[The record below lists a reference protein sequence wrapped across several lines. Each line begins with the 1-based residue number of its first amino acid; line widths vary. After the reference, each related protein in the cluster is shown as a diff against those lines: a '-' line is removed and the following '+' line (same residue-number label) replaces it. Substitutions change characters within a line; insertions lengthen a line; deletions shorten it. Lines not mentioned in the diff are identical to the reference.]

1 MIKHDN
7 CIFML
12 YLLFNFK
19 EKRFTYICPAKPIQM
34 FKKVFTLFIISFYT
48 VFCSAQQVRPL
59 KSSEIYRE
67 LKTLKNLP
75 KVLYLAAHP
84 DDENTGLLSWLV
96 NDQNLETGYLSLT
109 RGDGGQNLL
118 GTEQGAALGLI
129 RTHELLEARK
139 LDGAQQFFT
148 RAIDFGFSKN
158 TTDTFK
164 QWDENSIIADV
175 VWVIRK
181 FRPDVIICRFP
192 PTAAAGH
199 GQHAASAVVAEKA
212 FQLAGDK
219 TAFPNQLKY
228 LKVWQPKRILWNTFR
243 FGSVNT
249 TSENQL
255 KITVGQYDAQL
266 GMGYG
271 ELAGIS
277 RSLHKSQGAGTQSV
291 AGVKT
296 EYFSYVAGEPAK
308 ANLFDGISKT
318 WTQEGSPDID
328 QSLDKIISDFNF
340 NHPEN
345 SLPALLA
352 LRKKVMA
359 LKDSDLKKDKIK
371 SLDQIILS
379 CAGFMGEMIT
389 NQPEAVAGNQYN
401 FRLNV
406 ISRAENHVVLENVKW
421 LNTSENI
428 NRKLSKDSLIIIQH
442 DIQIPEDAALT
453 EPYWLAKPAVNAAT
467 FSVPNDT
474 LIGLPDTESPLNVLL
489 DLKIGSEKFQVKLPL
504 SFKKLDPVRGDV
516 VEPLRIVPA
525 LEVKFIQPLYLVKEN
540 EDLKVSLQVK
550 VNSDRP
556 FRNGK
561 VNLMYNGERLGGGDL
576 QSFNGKYVTVDY
588 TIAKT
593 KLASIRSN
601 RLQLDAD
608 FVVDGRP
615 YNKKQVLI
623 QYPHLPSLQYFAP
636 ASVIV
641 MKGDIQSNVKKVGYI
656 EGAGDFIPEFLR
668 MAGIQVEVLKDEDF
682 YGKADESGSSTQNKL
697 SQYDAIVM
705 GVRANNTEKNLGRW
719 MPFLWAYVKAGGNL
733 VMQYNTNQDVT
744 VDQLGIY
751 NFRIANKR
759 VTEENAAVTFLNPNH
774 KLLNF
779 PNKIT
784 SNDFNGWV
792 QERGAYFP
800 DQWDAAYEP
809 LFEMHDTGEEP
820 LQGSTLY
827 ARYGK
832 GNFIYTP
839 LAFFRQLPAGN
850 VGAARLFLNFL
861 SAQKN

>member
-1 MIKHDN
+1 
-7 CIFML
+7 
-12 YLLFNFK
+12 
-19 EKRFTYICPAKPIQM
+19 M
-34 FKKVFTLFIISFYT
+34 FKKLIIVLILGFST
-48 VFCSAQQVRPL
+48 VFCRAQQVRPS

-67 LKTLKNLP
+67 LKTLKHLP

-84 DDENTGLLSWLV
+84 DDENTGLLSWLI
-96 NDQNLETGYLSLT
+96 NDRNVETGYLSLT

-164 QWDENSIIADV
+164 QWDADLITADV
-175 VWVIRK
+175 VWVIRQ

-212 FQLAGDK
+212 FKLAGDK
-219 TAFPNQLKY
+219 NAFPDQLKY
-228 LKVWQPKRILWNTFR
+228 VKVWQPKRVLWNTFR
-243 FGSVNT
+243 FGAVNT
-249 TSENQL
+249 TAENQL
-255 KITVGQYDAQL
+255 KVTVGQYDAQL

-271 ELAGIS
+271 ELAGLS

-291 AGVKT
+291 AGIRT
-296 EYFSYVAGEPAK
+296 EYFSHVLGEPAK
-308 ANLFDGISKT
+308 AALFDGVVKAWSAK
-318 WTQEGSPDID
+318 GNADID
-328 QSLDKIISDFNF
+328 QSLDKIISAFNF
-340 NHPEN
+340 NKPDL

-359 LKDSDLKKDKIK
+359 INDVNLKKDKMTA
-371 SLDQIILS
+371 LEHIILS
-379 CAGFMGEMIT
+379 CAGFMGEAVT
-389 NQPEAVAGNQYN
+389 NQAEAVAGEHYN
-401 FRLNV
+401 FRLNL
-406 ISRAENHVVLENVKW
+406 ISRAENPVVVENVKW
-421 LNTSENI
+421 LSQSENF
-428 NRKLSKDSLIIIQH
+428 NRKLSKDSLMTIEH
-442 DIQIPEDAALT
+442 DIQIPADAALT
-453 EPYWLAKPAVNAAT
+453 EPYWLAKPATDAGT
-467 FSVPNDT
+467 FSVPSDT
-474 LIGLPDTESPLNVLL
+474 LIGLPEAESPLNVVLG
-489 DLKIGSEKFQVKLPL
+489 LKIGTEKFRVKLPL

-516 VEPLRIVPA
+516 VEALRVIPA
-525 LEVKFIQPLYLVKEN
+525 VELKFTQPLYLVREN
-540 EDLKVSLQVK
+540 EDLHVSLNVK
-550 VNSDRP
+550 MNS
-556 FRNGK
+556 GK
-561 VNLMYNGERLGGGDL
+561 QYNKGTLNLMYNGERLGTADV
-576 QSFNGKYVTVDY
+576 NPVTGKDFTIDYV
-588 TIAKT
+588 IPKA
-593 KLASIRSN
+593 KLASVTSD
-601 RLQLDAD
+601 RLQLDANY
-608 FVVDGRP
+608 VADGST

-636 ASVIV
+636 ATVTV
-641 MKGDIQSNVKKVGYI
+641 MKGDIRATVKKVGYI
-656 EGAGDFIPEFLR
+656 QGAGDFIPEFLR
-668 MAGIQVEVLKDEDF
+668 IAGIQVEILKDEDF
-682 YGKADESGSSTQNKL
+682 YGNPDGSGGNGSQNRL
-697 SQYDAIVM
+697 SQYDAIVL
-705 GVRANNTEKNLGRW
+705 GVRANNTEKKLGRW
-719 MPFLWAYVKAGGNL
+719 IPFLWSYVKAGGNL
-733 VMQYNTNQDVT
+733 VMQYNTSQDTT
-744 VDQLGIY
+744 VKQLGVY
-751 NFRIANKR
+751 SFSIANKR

-784 SNDFNGWV
+784 ADDFKGWV

-800 DQWDAAYEP
+800 DQWDAAYQP

-827 ARYGK
+827 AQYGK

>member
-1 MIKHDN
+1 
-7 CIFML
+7 
-12 YLLFNFK
+12 
-19 EKRFTYICPAKPIQM
+19 M
-34 FKKVFTLFIISFYT
+34 FKKVIIVFILSFYT
-48 VFCSAQQVRPL
+48 VFCSAQQVRPS

-67 LKTLKNLP
+67 LKTLKHLP

-84 DDENTGLLSWLV
+84 DDENTGLLSWLI
-96 NDQNLETGYLSLT
+96 NDQNVETGYLSLT

-164 QWDENSIIADV
+164 QWDADSITADV

-212 FQLAGDK
+212 FKLAGDK

-228 LKVWQPKRILWNTFR
+228 VNVWQPKRVLWNTFR
-243 FGSVNT
+243 FGAVNT
-249 TSENQL
+249 TAENQL
-255 KITVGQYDAQL
+255 KVTVGQYDAQL

-271 ELAGIS
+271 ELAGLS

-291 AGVKT
+291 AGIRT
-296 EYFSYVAGEPAK
+296 EYFTHVIGEPAK
-308 ANLFDGISKT
+308 ATLFDGVVKT
-318 WTQEGSPDID
+318 WTAEGNADID
-328 QSLDKIISDFNF
+328 QSLDKVISAFNF
-340 NHPEN
+340 NNPDL
-345 SLPALLA
+345 SLPALLV
-352 LRKKVMA
+352 LRKKLMA
-359 LKDSDLKKDKIK
+359 LNDVNLKKDKVK
-371 SLDQIILS
+371 ALDNIILS
-379 CAGFMGEMIT
+379 CAGFMGEVVT
-389 NQPEAVAGNQYN
+389 NQAEAVAGDHYN
-401 FRLNV
+401 FKLNL
-406 ISRAENHVVLENVKW
+406 ISRTVNPVVLENVKW
-421 LNTSENI
+421 LSQLESF
-428 NRKLSKDSLIIIQH
+428 NRKLSKDSLITIEHKIQV
-442 DIQIPEDAALT
+442 PADAALT
-453 EPYWLAKPAVNAAT
+453 EPYWLARPAMNEAT
-467 FSVPNDT
+467 FSVTNDT
-474 LIGLPDTESPLNVLL
+474 LIGLPEAESPLNVLL
-489 DLKIGSEKFQVKLPL
+489 GLRIGSEKFQVKLPL

-516 VEPLRIVPA
+516 VEALRIVPA
-525 LEVKFIQPLYLVKEN
+525 LELKFTQPLYLVKEN
-540 EDLKVSLQVK
+540 EDLHLSLNFK
-550 VNSDRP
+550 VNS
-556 FRNGK
+556 NKQYSKGNL
-561 VNLMYNGERLGGGDL
+561 NLMYKGERLGSADL
-576 QSFNGKYVTVDY
+576 NSINGKDFTIDYV
-588 TIAKT
+588 IPKT
-593 KLASIRSN
+593 KLASIHST
-601 RLQLDAD
+601 RLQLEANYLAD
-608 FVVDGRP
+608 GVT

-641 MKGDIQSNVKKVGYI
+641 MKGDIQSKVKKVGYI

-668 MAGIQVEVLKDEDF
+668 IAGIQVEVLKDEDF
-682 YGKADESGSSTQNKL
+682 YGNLDESGGNANQNKL
-697 SQYDAIVM
+697 SQYDAIVL
-705 GVRANNTEKNLGRW
+705 GVRANNTEKKLGRW
-719 MPFLWAYVKAGGNL
+719 MPFLWSYVKAGGNL
-733 VMQYNTNQDVT
+733 VMQYNTNQDTT
-744 VDQLGIY
+744 VDKLGIY
-751 NFRIANKR
+751 NFTIANKR

-784 SNDFNGWV
+784 ADDFKDWV

-800 DQWDAAYEP
+800 AQWDVVYEP
-809 LFEMHDTGEEP
+809 LFEMHDEDEEP

-827 ARYGK
+827 AKYGK

>member
-1 MIKHDN
+1 
-7 CIFML
+7 
-12 YLLFNFK
+12 
-19 EKRFTYICPAKPIQM
+19 M
-34 FKKVFTLFIISFYT
+34 FKKVFIVFILSTYT
-48 VFCSAQQVRPL
+48 VFCSAQQVRPA

-96 NDQNLETGYLSLT
+96 NDRNVETGYLSLT

-212 FQLAGDK
+212 FKLAGDK

-228 LKVWQPKRILWNTFR
+228 VNAWQPKRVLWNTFR

-249 TSENQL
+249 TAENQL

-271 ELAGIS
+271 ELAGLS

-291 AGVKT
+291 AGIKT
-296 EYFSYVAGEPAK
+296 EYFSHVDGEPAK
-308 ANLFDGISKT
+308 TSLFDGISKT
-318 WTQEGSPDID
+318 WTKEGSPDID
-328 QSLDKIISDFNF
+328 QALDKIISTFNF
-340 NHPEN
+340 NHPDL
-345 SLPALLA
+345 SLPALLV
-352 LRKKVMA
+352 LRKKIMA

-371 SLDQIILS
+371 SLDHIILS
-379 CAGFMGEMIT
+379 CAGFMGEVVT
-389 NQPEAVAGNQYN
+389 NRAEAVAGDQYN
-401 FRLNV
+401 FRLNM
-406 ISRAENHVVLENVKW
+406 ISRAESPVVLEHIKW
-421 LNTSENI
+421 LTQSEKF
-428 NRKLSKDSLIIIQH
+428 NRKLAKDSLITIQQ
-442 DIQIPEDAALT
+442 DIQIPADAALT
-453 EPYWLAKPAVNAAT
+453 EPYWLAKPPANAAT

-474 LIGLPDTESPLNVLL
+474 LVGLPETDSPLNVLL
-489 DLKIGSEKFQVKLPL
+489 TLKIGSENFQVKLPL

-525 LEVKFIQPLYLVKEN
+525 LEVKFTQPLYLVKEN
-540 EDLKVSLQVK
+540 EDLRVSLNFK
-550 VNSDRP
+550 VNSDKP
-556 FRNGK
+556 LSNGR

-576 QSFNGKYVTVDY
+576 QSVNGKYFTVDY
-588 TIAKT
+588 IIPKT
-593 KLASIRSN
+593 KLASIQSDH
-601 RLQLDAD
+601 LQLEANFLAD
-608 FVVDGRP
+608 GIAYD
-615 YNKKQVLI
+615 KKQVLI
-623 QYPHLPSLQYFAP
+623 QYPHLPSLQYFAL
-636 ASVIV
+636 ASVNV
-641 MKGDIQSNVKKVGYI
+641 MKGDIRANVKKVGYI

-668 MAGIQVEVLKDEDF
+668 IAGIQVDVLKDEDF
-682 YGKADESGSSTQNKL
+682 YGNVNESGNGTQNKL
-697 SQYDAIVM
+697 SQYDAIVL
-705 GVRANNTEKNLGRW
+705 GVRANNTEKKLGRW
-719 MPFLWAYVKAGGNL
+719 MPFLWSYVKGGGNL
-733 VMQYNTNQDVT
+733 VMQYNTNQDTT

-751 NFRIANKR
+751 NLHITNKR
-759 VTEENAAVTFLNPNH
+759 VTEENAEVTFLNPNH

-784 SNDFNGWV
+784 QNDFNGWI

-820 LQGSTLY
+820 LKGSTLY
-827 ARYGK
+827 AKYGK

-850 VGAARLFLNFL
+850 AGAARLFLNFL

>member
-1 MIKHDN
+1 
-7 CIFML
+7 
-12 YLLFNFK
+12 
-19 EKRFTYICPAKPIQM
+19 M
-34 FKKVFTLFIISFYT
+34 FRKVIVVFILSSYS
-48 VFCSAQQVRPL
+48 VFCSAQQVRPS

-67 LKTLKNLP
+67 LKTLKHLP

-84 DDENTGLLSWLV
+84 DDENTGLLSWLI
-96 NDQNLETGYLSLT
+96 NGQNVETGYLSLT

-175 VWVIRK
+175 VWVIRT

-192 PTAAAGH
+192 PAAAAGH

-212 FQLAGDK
+212 FKLAGEK
-219 TAFPNQLKY
+219 TAFPHQLKY
-228 LKVWQPKRILWNTFR
+228 VNVWQPKRILWNTFR

-249 TSENQL
+249 TAENQL

-271 ELAGIS
+271 ELAGLS

-296 EYFSYVAGEPAK
+296 EYFSHVAGEPAK
-308 ANLFDGISKT
+308 ENLLDGISKT
-318 WTQEGSPDID
+318 WTSQGNADID
-328 QSLDKIISDFNF
+328 QSLDQIISNFNF
-340 NHPEN
+340 NNPDL

-371 SLDQIILS
+371 SLDQLILS
-379 CAGFMGEMIT
+379 CAGFMGEVVT
-389 NQPEAVAGNQYN
+389 NRAEAVAGDQYS
-401 FRLNV
+401 FRLNL
-406 ISRAENHVVLENVKW
+406 ISRAPNSVVLEKVKW
-421 LNTSENI
+421 LNTSENF
-428 NRKLSKDSLIIIQH
+428 NRKLSKDSLITIQH
-442 DIQIPEDAALT
+442 DIQIPADAALT
-453 EPYWLAKPAVNAAT
+453 EPYWLSKSPTDAAT

-474 LIGLPDTESPLNVLL
+474 LIGLPEAESPLNVLV
-489 DLKIGSEKFQVKLPL
+489 DVKIGSEKFQVKLPL
-504 SFKKLDPVRGDV
+504 SFKKLDPVKGDV
-516 VEPLRIVPA
+516 VEALRIVPA
-525 LEVKFIQPLYLVKEN
+525 LELKFTQPLYMVKEN
-540 EDLKVSLQVK
+540 EDLHLSLNVK
-550 VNSDRP
+550 VNSDQP
-556 FRNGK
+556 FSNGK
-561 VNLMYNGERLGGGDL
+561 INLTYNGERLGGADVNSIKGKDL
-576 QSFNGKYVTVDY
+576 TFDY
-588 TIAKT
+588 IIPKARLT
-593 KLASIRSN
+593 SIKSN
-601 RLQLDAD
+601 QLQLDAS
-608 FVVDGRP
+608 FVADGAI

-636 ASVIV
+636 ASVNV
-641 MKGDIQSNVKKVGYI
+641 MKGDIQANVKKVGYVQ
-656 EGAGDFIPEFLR
+656 GAGDFIPEFLR
-668 MAGIQVEVLKDEDF
+668 IAGIQVDVLKDEDF
-682 YGKADESGSSTQNKL
+682 YGNLIGSGNSNPNKL
-697 SQYDAIVM
+697 SQYDAIVL
-705 GVRANNTEKNLGRW
+705 GVRANNTVKNLGRW
-719 MPFLWAYVKAGGNL
+719 MPFLWSYVKAGGNL
-733 VMQYNTNQDVT
+733 VMQYNTNQDTT

-784 SNDFNGWV
+784 QDDFKGWV

-827 ARYGK
+827 AKYGK
-832 GNFIYTP
+832 GNFIYSP

>member
-1 MIKHDN
+1 
-7 CIFML
+7 
-12 YLLFNFK
+12 
-19 EKRFTYICPAKPIQM
+19 M
-34 FKKVFTLFIISFYT
+34 FRKVIVVFILSSYS
-48 VFCSAQQVRPL
+48 VFCSAQQVRPS

-67 LKTLKNLP
+67 LKTLKHLP

-84 DDENTGLLSWLV
+84 DDENTGLLSWLI
-96 NDQNLETGYLSLT
+96 NGQNVETGYLSLT

-175 VWVIRK
+175 VWVIRT

-212 FQLAGDK
+212 FKLAGEK
-219 TAFPNQLKY
+219 TAFPHQLKY
-228 LKVWQPKRILWNTFR
+228 VNVWQPKRILWNTFR

-249 TSENQL
+249 TAENQL

-271 ELAGIS
+271 ELAGLS

-291 AGVKT
+291 AGVKM
-296 EYFSYVAGEPAK
+296 EYFSHVAGEPAK
-308 ANLFDGISKT
+308 ENLFDGISKT
-318 WTQEGSPDID
+318 WTSQGNTDID
-328 QSLDKIISDFNF
+328 QSLDQIISNFNF
-340 NHPEN
+340 NNPDL

-379 CAGFMGEMIT
+379 CAGFMGEVVT
-389 NQPEAVAGNQYN
+389 NRAEAVAGDQYS
-401 FRLNV
+401 FRLNL
-406 ISRAENHVVLENVKW
+406 ISRAPNSVVLEKVKW
-421 LNTSENI
+421 LNTSENF
-428 NRKLSKDSLIIIQH
+428 NRKLSKDSLITIQH
-442 DIQIPEDAALT
+442 DIQIPADAALT
-453 EPYWLAKPAVNAAT
+453 EPYWLSKSPTDAAT

-474 LIGLPDTESPLNVLL
+474 LIGLPEAESPLNVLV
-489 DLKIGSEKFQVKLPL
+489 DVKIGSEKFQIKLPL
-504 SFKKLDPVRGDV
+504 SFKKLDPVKGDV
-516 VEPLRIVPA
+516 VEALRIVPA
-525 LEVKFIQPLYLVKEN
+525 LELKFTQPLYMVKEN
-540 EDLKVSLQVK
+540 EDLHLSLNVK
-550 VNSDRP
+550 VNSDQP
-556 FRNGK
+556 FSNGK
-561 VNLMYNGERLGGGDL
+561 INLTYNGERLGGADVNSIKGKDL
-576 QSFNGKYVTVDY
+576 TFDY
-588 TIAKT
+588 IIPKARLT
-593 KLASIRSN
+593 SIKSN
-601 RLQLDAD
+601 QLQLDAS
-608 FVVDGRP
+608 FVADGAI

-636 ASVIV
+636 ASVNV
-641 MKGDIQSNVKKVGYI
+641 MKGDIQANVKKVGYVQ
-656 EGAGDFIPEFLR
+656 GAGDFIPEFLR
-668 MAGIQVEVLKDEDF
+668 IAGIQIDVLKDEDF
-682 YGKADESGSSTQNKL
+682 YGNLKESGNSNPNKL
-697 SQYDAIVM
+697 SQYDAIVL
-705 GVRANNTEKNLGRW
+705 GVRTNNTEKNLGRW

-733 VMQYNTNQDVT
+733 VMQYNTNQDTT

-784 SNDFNGWV
+784 QDDFKGWV

-827 ARYGK
+827 AKYGK
-832 GNFIYTP
+832 GNFIYSP

>member
-1 MIKHDN
+1 MIY
-7 CIFML
+7 L
-12 YLLFNFK
+12 YL
-19 EKRFTYICPAKPIQM
+19 PAKQIQM
-34 FKKVFTLFIISFYT
+34 FKKVILVFILSFYT
-48 VFCSAQQVRPL
+48 VFCKAQQVRPS

-67 LKTLKNLP
+67 LKTLKHLP
-75 KVLYLAAHP
+75 KILYLAAHP
-84 DDENTGLLSWLV
+84 DDENTGLLSWLI
-96 NDQNLETGYLSLT
+96 NDQNVETGYLSLT

-139 LDGAQQFFT
+139 LDGAQQFFA

-212 FQLAGDK
+212 FKLAGDK

-228 LKVWQPKRILWNTFR
+228 VNVWQPKRVLWNTFR
-243 FGSVNT
+243 FGAVNT

-255 KITVGQYDAQL
+255 KVTVGQYDAQL

-271 ELAGIS
+271 ELAGLS

-291 AGVKT
+291 AGIKT
-296 EYFSYVAGEPAK
+296 EYFSHVNGEPAK
-308 ANLFDGISKT
+308 KTLFDGVLKT
-318 WTQEGSPDID
+318 WTSQGNADID

-340 NHPEN
+340 NEPDR
-345 SLPALLA
+345 SLPALLV
-352 LRKKVMA
+352 LRKKVLA

-371 SLDQIILS
+371 SLDNIILS
-379 CAGFMGEMIT
+379 CAGFMGEVVT
-389 NQPEAVAGNQYN
+389 NQAGAVAGENHN
-401 FRLNV
+401 FRLNL
-406 ISRAENHVVLENVKW
+406 ISRATNPIVLENVKW
-421 LNTSENI
+421 LSQSENF
-428 NRKLSKDSLIIIQH
+428 NRKLSKDSLITIQH
-442 DIQIPEDAALT
+442 EIQIPADAALT
-453 EPYWLAKPAVNAAT
+453 EPYWLAKPAKDAAT
-467 FSVPNDT
+467 FSVPSDT
-474 LIGLPDTESPLNVLL
+474 LIGLPETESPLNILL
-489 DLKIGSEKFQVKLPL
+489 GLKIGSENFQVKLPL

-516 VEPLRIVPA
+516 VEVLRIVPA
-525 LEVKFIQPLYLVKEN
+525 LELKFTQQLYLVKEN
-540 EDLKVSLQVK
+540 EDLNLSLNFK
-550 VNSDRP
+550 VNSNKQ
-556 FRNGK
+556 FNNGK
-561 VNLMYNGERLGGGDL
+561 VNLMFNGERLGGGDL
-576 QSFNGKYVTVDY
+576 KSINGKDFTVDY
-588 TIAKT
+588 IIPKS
-593 KLASIRSN
+593 KLSSIKSN
-601 RLQLDAD
+601 QLQLDAN
-608 FVVDGRP
+608 FIADGVT

-623 QYPHLPSLQYFAP
+623 QYPHLPSLQYFTP
-636 ASVIV
+636 ATVAV
-641 MKGDIQSNVKKVGYI
+641 MKGDIQAKVKKVGYVQ
-656 EGAGDFIPEFLR
+656 GAGDFIPEFLR
-668 MAGIQVEVLKDEDF
+668 IAGIQVDVLKDEDF
-682 YGKADESGSSTQNKL
+682 YGNLDESNGNGNQNKL
-697 SQYDAIVM
+697 SQYDAIIL
-705 GVRANNTEKNLGRW
+705 GVRANNTEKKLGRW
-719 MPFLWAYVKAGGNL
+719 MPFLWSYVKSGGNL
-733 VMQYNTNQDVT
+733 VMQYNTNQDTT
-744 VDQLGIY
+744 VNQLGMY
-751 NFRIANKR
+751 NFSIANKR
-759 VTEENAAVTFLNPNH
+759 VTEENAEVKFLNPNH

-784 SNDFNGWV
+784 ANDFNGWV

-809 LFEMHDTGEEP
+809 LFEMHDTSEKP

-827 ARYGK
+827 TKYGK

>member
-1 MIKHDN
+1 
-7 CIFML
+7 
-12 YLLFNFK
+12 
-19 EKRFTYICPAKPIQM
+19 M
-34 FKKVFTLFIISFYT
+34 FKKVFIVLILGFFT
-48 VFCSAQQVRPL
+48 VFCSAQQVRPS

-67 LKTLKNLP
+67 LKTLKHLP

-84 DDENTGLLSWLV
+84 DDENTGLLSWLI
-96 NDQNLETGYLSLT
+96 NDQNVETGYLSLT

-164 QWDENSIIADV
+164 QWDAEVITADV

-212 FQLAGDK
+212 FKLAGDK
-219 TAFPNQLKY
+219 NAFPDQLKY
-228 LKVWQPKRILWNTFR
+228 VNVWQPKRVLWNTFR
-243 FGSVNT
+243 FGAVNT
-249 TSENQL
+249 TAENQL
-255 KITVGQYDAQL
+255 KVTVGQYDAQL

-271 ELAGIS
+271 ELAGLS

-291 AGVKT
+291 AGIRT
-296 EYFSYVAGEPAK
+296 EYFSHVDGEPAK
-308 ANLFDGISKT
+308 ATLFDGVVKS
-318 WTQEGSPDID
+318 WTAKGNTDID
-328 QSLDKIISDFNF
+328 QSLDKIISAFNF
-340 NHPEN
+340 NQPDL

-359 LKDSDLKKDKIK
+359 LKDADLKKDKITA
-371 SLDQIILS
+371 LDHIILS
-379 CAGFMGEMIT
+379 CAGFMGEAVT
-389 NQPEAVAGNQYN
+389 SQAEAVAGDHYN
-401 FRLNV
+401 FRLNL
-406 ISRAENHVVLENVKW
+406 ISRADNPVVLESVKW
-421 LNTSENI
+421 LSQSESF
-428 NRKLSKDSLIIIQH
+428 NRTLSKDSLITIQH
-442 DIQIPEDAALT
+442 EIQIPADAALT
-453 EPYWLAKPAVNAAT
+453 EPYWLAKQAKDAAT

-474 LIGLPDTESPLNVLL
+474 LIGLPEAESPLNVLL
-489 DLKIGSEKFQVKLPL
+489 SLKIGSEKFQVQLPL

-516 VEPLRIVPA
+516 VEALRIVPA
-525 LEVKFIQPLYLVKEN
+525 LELKFTQPLYLVKEN
-540 EDLKVSLQVK
+540 EDLHLSLNFK
-550 VNSDRP
+550 VNSGKK
-556 FRNGK
+556 FSNGK
-561 VNLMYNGERLGGGDL
+561 VNLMYNGEQLGGGEIN
-576 QSFNGKYVTVDY
+576 SISGKDVTVNY
-588 TIAKT
+588 VIPKN
-593 KLASIRSN
+593 KLASIKSA
-601 RLQLDAD
+601 RLQLDANY
-608 FVVDGRP
+608 VADGAM

-636 ASVIV
+636 ATVTV
-641 MKGDIQSNVKKVGYI
+641 MKGDIQAKVKKVGYI

-668 MAGIQVEVLKDEDF
+668 IAGIQVDVLKDEDF
-682 YGKADESGSSTQNKL
+682 YGSLDQSGANGSQNRL
-697 SQYDAIVM
+697 SQYDAIVL
-705 GVRANNTEKNLGRW
+705 GVRANNTEKKLGRW
-719 MPFLWAYVKAGGNL
+719 MPFLWSYVKAGGNL
-733 VMQYNTNQDVT
+733 VMQYNTNQDTT
-744 VDQLGIY
+744 VNQLGMY
-751 NFRIANKR
+751 SFSIANKR

-784 SNDFNGWV
+784 ADDFKGWV

-827 ARYGK
+827 AKYGK
-832 GNFIYTP
+832 GNFIYSP